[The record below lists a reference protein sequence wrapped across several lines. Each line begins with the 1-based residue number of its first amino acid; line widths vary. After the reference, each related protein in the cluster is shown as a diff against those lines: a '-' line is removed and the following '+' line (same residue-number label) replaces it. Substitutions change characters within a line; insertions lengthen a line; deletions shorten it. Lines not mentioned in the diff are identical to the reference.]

1 MKFIWNYF
9 IWIWPPN
16 FIWTSYEL
24 HEKLPDNSCIFPTKF
39 VRSSYE
45 VLVKF
50 IWIESFCYICISSE
64 VHVNFIWNSYVIMCE
79 ISKWPWFSYVFH
91 SKFIWHT
98 DQNFQMKFHTNNTN
112 RPSYHRHWH
121 NRVITPVTLTLLWIG
136 QFRERYAYF
145 LGMLHYVI
153 AMLDDINGNV
163 RDPNRVQWTHLHWSH
178 MLLTVDD
185 IIKAITFYWNGNLVI
200 SWWRHQME
208 TFSALMALCAGN
220 SPVTGEFPAQRP
232 VTQSIEVFFD
242 LRLNKW
248 LSKQSWGWWF
258 ETPSR
263 SLWRHCNVFVSGCNG
278 SGPNDISGA
287 PT

>member
-16 FIWTSYEL
+16 FRWTSYEL

-98 DQNFQMKFHTNNTN
+98 DQNFQMKFHTNDTN
-112 RPSYHRHWH
+112 RPSYICVQYIFS
-121 NRVITPVTLTLLWIG
+121 NPVLMPRTKKLSLRQSSYYCVTNNK
-136 QFRERYAYF
+136 F
-145 LGMLHYVI
+145 
-153 AMLDDINGNV
+153 
-163 RDPNRVQWTHLHWSH
+163 WSW
-178 MLLTVDD
+178 
-185 IIKAITFYWNGNLVI
+185 Y
-200 SWWRHQME
+200 
-208 TFSALMALCAGN
+208 
-220 SPVTGEFPAQRP
+220 
-232 VTQSIEVFFD
+232 
-242 LRLNKW
+242 
-248 LSKQSWGWWF
+248 
-258 ETPSR
+258 
-263 SLWRHCNVFVSGCNG
+263 
-278 SGPNDISGA
+278 
-287 PT
+287 